1 MATARKSSQACD
13 AHEGTAGIFRVFD
26 LTLANLGKAF
36 GVAFSTGL
44 TLLASFMV
52 GRLIDLLVG
61 GAASDN
67 IFISGACALVA
78 AVASAASAVL
88 LVTWLPLKTGIARSM
103 SAATDVVRGLLG
115 SSQRAFGRHDKG
127 YYVNVLTNSTSLFG
141 TMYGNVSVSLLGS
154 SFCIAVVVMAS
165 FLLEPLYAVA
175 ILVYIPLFVC
185 ALLVPTRRLARLQR
199 EGLPTQDAFLGESK
213 RIVEDKRSIAAIS
226 AERYFSKRY
235 KDRAEA
241 YLRFVVRY
249 KFNETLIA
257 NLPAVLSCVLQVALM
272 GLAVLRCA
280 EGSLGVGGIFVA
292 YQLAVILQA
301 PLVVCL
307 QAFTH
312 WRANVVHQERLVTLS
327 RESAEPSG
335 FEGLYR
341 GRGAGVELGP
351 CALYAT
357 PRARAEGRPL
367 FSCAGLSVPGGSLVV
382 VKGANGTGKS
392 MLLDFLR
399 GLSDPADLDGEAS
412 MGEALRDAPYLTY
425 PVPLVSGTLEDN
437 LLGAAADPAA
447 AAALG
452 VSSLAGKE
460 FDERVVNVSFGE
472 RQKLGL
478 LRVLSAP
485 GGALL
490 LDEPLQNLDEGA
502 QGRVCAYVAGLRGR
516 RTVFAV
522 MHSDGLDEAAD
533 LVLEIRDHELVCVKG
548 R

>member
-1 MATARKSSQACD
+1 MAV
-13 AHEGTAGIFRVFD
+13 GT
-26 LTLANLGKAF
+26 TLS
-36 GVAFSTGL
+36 VV
-44 TLLASFMV
+44 ASFMIGEV
-52 GRLIDLLVG
+52 IDEVLLG
-61 GAASDN
+61 GEVADAFLALARYLA
-67 IFISGACALVA
+67 IALV
-78 AVASAASAVL
+78 SALGSFFL
-88 LVTWLPLKTGIARSM
+88 CQWLPLR
-103 SAATDVVRGLLG
+103 
-115 SSQRAFGRHDKG
+115 RAMRLEVDASEDAVDDILAMPQGRYEKHDRG
-127 YYVNVLTNSTSLFG
+127 YYLNLATS
-141 TMYGNVSVSLLGS
+141 
-154 SFCIAVVVMAS
+154 AS
-165 FLLEPLYAVA
+165 FIYGDIKMTLSNQIVGSVLSLVVLLAFAVA
-175 ILVYIPLFVC
+175 ISPWFVGLFILYFL
-185 ALLVPTRRLARLQR
+185 AYYLLVDRPSDLANRTQEESIKRKEDWLEEGRRII
-199 EGLPTQDAFLGESK
+199 EE
-213 RIVEDKRSIAAIS
+213 KRSINAIFGD
-226 AERYFSKRY
+226 ATFEKRF
-235 KDRAEA
+235 ESSTSA
-241 YLRFVVRY
+241 YLASLKRFRFY
-249 KFNETLIA
+249 EMLSIE
-257 NLPAVLSCVLQVALM
+257 LPISCTVVLQVISVIVATCLYLS
-272 GLAVLRCA
+272 GQIT
-280 EGSLGVGGIFVA
+280 LGTVVVA
-292 YQLAVILQA
+292 YQLSAALQEPIA
-301 PLVVCL
+301 DCCRFKSYYGANRINVSLL
-307 QAFTH
+307 
-312 WRANVVHQERLVTLS
+312 RALS

-357 PRARAEGRPL
+357 PQARAEGRPL
-367 FSCAGLSVPGGSLVV
+367 FSCAGLSVPEGSLVV

-392 MLLDFLR
+392 MLLDYLR
-399 GLSDPADLDGEAS
+399 GLSDPDDLDGEAS

-437 LLGAAADPAA
+437 LLGAAADPGA

-548 R
+548 Q